1 MNPYLA
7 GVPIG
12 QQQVHDGPTTR
23 SETTRHDPRRKAM
36 YRVHR
41 LATVIAG
48 LVASIIGVIAAA
60 PAAFATL
67 EPDPGGSGQY
77 VPPATVTHTGLN
89 AWQVTLIALVAAVAA
104 VLLTA
109 VVRKIRTRT
118 AGVRP
123 AAS

>member
-1 MNPYLA
+1 LNPYLA
-7 GVPIG
+7 EVPID

-23 SETTRHDPRRKAM
+23 SETTRHDLRRKAM

-41 LATVIAG
+41 LATGIAG
-48 LVASIIGVIAAA
+48 LIVSIIGVIAAA

-67 EPDPGGSGQY
+67 EPDPGESGQY
-77 VPPATVTHTGLN
+77 VPPATITHTGLN

-104 VLLTA
+104 ALLTA
-109 VVRKIRTRT
+109 VVLKVRTRT
-118 AGVRP
+118 EGVRP

>member
-1 MNPYLA
+1 
-7 GVPIG
+7 
-12 QQQVHDGPTTR
+12 
-23 SETTRHDPRRKAM
+23 M

-41 LATVIAG
+41 ILTVVAG

-77 VPPATVTHTGLN
+77 VPPATVTHTGLS
-89 AWQVTLIALVAAVAA
+89 AWRVTLIALVAAVAA
-104 VLLTA
+104 ALITA
-109 VVRKIRTRT
+109 VVLKARTRT
-118 AGVRP
+118 TGVHP